1 MGEIES
7 VLTRSS
13 CSITTG
19 SIAHNQRI
27 THDTSQIQPVPSEIC
42 YNLSLIVLIQLL
54 LYCHSLLAA
63 GNVIVGLLNHINSH
77 ENISLDIVGLM
88 IIFSRR
94 RLLHHSRAW
103 KGVLL
108 GFFSQMNHMLTG
120 SVQNQLLNHHL
131 DFNPPCLW
139 GQLPS

>member
-42 YNLSLIVLIQLL
+42 DNLSLIVLIQLL

-94 RLLHHSRAW
+94 RLLLHSRAW

-108 GFFSQMNHMLTG
+108 GFFQMNHMLTG
-120 SVQNQLLNHHL
+120 SVQILPLNHHL
-131 DFNPPCLW
+131 GFNPPCLW
-139 GQLPS
+139 GQLAS